1 MTDIRE
7 KTTSKMDQV
16 LLKLQEGVQAVFTGE
31 KYMEYLRFMGKFHNY
46 SINNQILIFT
56 QCPGATLV
64 AGYKAW
70 NEKFHR
76 AVKKGEK
83 AISIIAPCKYKKEV
97 DDTYK
102 DGTVKVDATGKALKK
117 IIECKGYT
125 TCSVYDISQTYGE
138 PVPEYISD
146 LADPVTNYKSYLLA
160 MEQSSP
166 VLVRFDD
173 LTGGVHGYYSPIGQ
187 EIVIQKGMSQMQT
200 LKTLCHEISH
210 ARLNHG
216 EKDDKTDKRTC
227 EVQAEST
234 AYVVC
239 NALGL
244 DTSGYSFAYIAG
256 WSSDKDVKELKASLD
271 VIKQTSTD
279 MIDDITHWLI
289 SAEQRRAG

>member
-70 NEKFHR
+70 NKKFHR

-173 LTGGVHGYYSPIGQ
+173 LTGGVHG
-187 EIVIQKGMSQMQT
+187 
-200 LKTLCHEISH
+200 
-210 ARLNHG
+210 
-216 EKDDKTDKRTC
+216 
-227 EVQAEST
+227 
-234 AYVVC
+234 
-239 NALGL
+239 
-244 DTSGYSFAYIAG
+244 
-256 WSSDKDVKELKASLD
+256 
-271 VIKQTSTD
+271 
-279 MIDDITHWLI
+279 
-289 SAEQRRAG
+289 